1 MFPRPAAVLR
11 YRQFIVG
18 QTGLLIALIS
28 QALQFGAALLL
39 LPFVV
44 TRLNAAEVGVWY
56 VFVTIQSLAVL
67 ADLGFQPTISRSF
80 AAAFAGA
87 PRLQR
92 QGIEQAEHGEPNWPL
107 VKNIYAASRRLYLW
121 LAMGVCV
128 SLFVPGTW
136 YIVHVAGNAG
146 LDISKVR
153 LAWLLFSGGI
163 VGTIYTLWISPYLM
177 GSGRV
182 TGNYLFLIATRG
194 SFAVFGMVAL
204 VSGGGLV
211 ALGAANLLSVV
222 SARIAG
228 HFLIGRSMEPAR
240 DLPVDRVEQ
249 RAVLAMMW
257 PNASRMGV
265 VALGGFLINRAN
277 VLVLSTFIG
286 LQASGAYAISLQL
299 LTAPAAVA
307 LLPTQIGLP
316 TLVAARVRDDRMT
329 LRRLFLR
336 RHLAMIVIF
345 STSALLLAL
354 IANPALEL
362 LGSHTQVLAPPLFL
376 LLAAIVLLETNHSNC
391 AFLIMTG
398 NNVPFV
404 PAALLSGLA
413 TLGLAVAAARSGAGI
428 VGVMLAQCVVQLA
441 YNNWKWPLEA
451 WKELR

>member
-1 MFPRPAAVLR
+1 
-11 YRQFIVG
+11 
-18 QTGLLIALIS
+18 
-28 QALQFGAALLL
+28 
-39 LPFVV
+39 
-44 TRLNAAEVGVWY
+44 
-56 VFVTIQSLAVL
+56 
-67 ADLGFQPTISRSF
+67 
-80 AAAFAGA
+80 
-87 PRLQR
+87 
-92 QGIEQAEHGEPNWPL
+92 
-107 VKNIYAASRRLYLW
+107 
-121 LAMGVCV
+121 
-128 SLFVPGTW
+128 
-136 YIVHVAGNAG
+136 
-146 LDISKVR
+146 
-153 LAWLLFSGGI
+153 
-163 VGTIYTLWISPYLM
+163 
-177 GSGRV
+177 
-182 TGNYLFLIATRG
+182 
-194 SFAVFGMVAL
+194 
-204 VSGGGLV
+204 
-211 ALGAANLLSVV
+211 
-222 SARIAG
+222 
-228 HFLIGRSMEPAR
+228 
-240 DLPVDRVEQ
+240 
-249 RAVLAMMW
+249 
-257 PNASRMGV
+257 MGV